1 MSKMMVFIRWIATF
15 SGIAGAL
22 LIASNVGV
30 SKYSFLFFLVSGL
43 LWGVAAYS
51 IKDYALL
58 LLQTV
63 FVTIDTYGV
72 FRWLM

>member
-1 MSKMMVFIRWIATF
+1 MMMVFIRWVATF
-15 SGIAGAL
+15 SGMTGAL
-22 LIASNVGV
+22 LIASNIGF

-58 LLQTV
+58 LLQVV

-72 FRWLM
+72 FRWLI

>member
-1 MSKMMVFIRWIATF
+1 MPKIMVFIRWIATF

-22 LIASNVGV
+22 LIASNIGI

-43 LWGVAAYS
+43 LWSIAAYS

-58 LLQTV
+58 LLQDV

-72 FRWLM
+72 FRWLI

>member
-1 MSKMMVFIRWIATF
+1 MMVFIRWIATF

-22 LIASNVGV
+22 LIASNVSV
-30 SKYSFLFFLVSGL
+30 SKYSFLFFLFFLVSGL